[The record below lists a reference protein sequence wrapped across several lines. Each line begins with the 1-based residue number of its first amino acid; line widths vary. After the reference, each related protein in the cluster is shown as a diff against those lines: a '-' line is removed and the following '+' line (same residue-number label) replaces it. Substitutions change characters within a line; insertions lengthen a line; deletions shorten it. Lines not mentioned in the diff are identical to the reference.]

1 MQHASVLSS
10 ANASRRLR
18 MVACIAG
25 VELVEQSDPK
35 FYGGRSSYG
44 SPRISFGCVPTPWRS
59 ASNASIRRGMWEP
72 GRYDYVG
79 ILAITARTCAPDH
92 TPPRGVVI
100 PRSFNSFAIERSEF
114 APAVRISS
122 MTGARS
128 AARAVA
134 ARDLACRAFAQSAV
148 VPARPRNPPSRLPRA
163 LAAARAAPCGL
174 KSSLL
179 HARRWLP

>member
-1 MQHASVLSS
+1 MGAATARGRLDFRAAV
-10 ANASRRLR
+10 SRRPGSRPRTLR
-18 MVACIAG
+18 SDAACG
-25 VELVEQSDPK
+25 K
-35 FYGGRSSYG
+35 
-44 SPRISFGCVPTPWRS
+44 
-59 ASNASIRRGMWEP
+59 P

-92 TPPRGVVI
+92 TPPRGAVI

-134 ARDLACRAFAQSAV
+134 ARDLACRAFAQSLETRFGWHFPIFTLRSTMNLPAGLRVRFDCPGHHFELLTAADHEEGIFAV
-148 VPARPRNPPSRLPRA
+148 PGDRSDRPRFDRP
-163 LAAARAAPCGL
+163 
-174 KSSLL
+174 K
-179 HARRWLP
+179 